1 MDITTIQKNTTKKHM
16 KNKTK
21 QQILAEMLQKELNS
35 TEQMWDEGK
44 SPAFIAG
51 YLKGL
56 IKVTISELK

>member
-1 MDITTIQKNTTKKHM
+1 M

-44 SPAFIAG
+44 SHAFIVG

-56 IKVTISELK
+56 IKVTISELKG